1 MAETVREMVVR
12 MTMDAGNFKKAAS
25 DINGQIRNLN
35 RELRGMGDG
44 VDGSKLQE
52 KLSLQQSA
60 VKNLE
65 NAVAAARLTLNKSL
79 GTDTELAAAKDL
91 ANLESRLERAKQ
103 EALNTEL
110 QLRQL
115 DGVRL
120 QNLGQSITNIGEGLV
135 RFGRKFSLYIGG
147 PLAMLGGKAYKSA
160 LSYENVMTDL
170 GIATETTGEE
180 LEAINETVLELSEN
194 IPFTYQELG
203 GLMATLARAGVPAD
217 DLERVTRIVAGLGKT
232 TDVSSE
238 ESAAAMI
245 KFMNVMGMPLS
256 QIENFASALIGLG
269 NEGVSTGTEIF
280 EMGQKIA
287 PIAKLAGMTGVEVLA
302 MASAF
307 SSMGISAEAGGTSAG
322 KMITMLQ
329 MAAETGEGLE
339 DLSRM
344 MGLTEQQFKT
354 MWNEDKS
361 DTIINFFDALSK
373 GGADGNQTVLA
384 LLQDLGVSEVR
395 LRNLMASAA
404 SNPDM
409 FREMVGIGQKA
420 WDENKAFA
428 EGTEKAYSTIE
439 SKQDIA
445 LNKMENTLADY
456 GENVAEIVQPV
467 IQAVGDLA
475 DKFGELDEETQT
487 RWVKVGM
494 ALIALGPAASF
505 LGTVAKGVGGIVG
518 WIGKVKAGEA
528 GALVKVLKALA
539 SPELL
544 AVLAGVGVGAG
555 IFGLLMDLETPTE
568 RIVNNLKN
576 IEIGIDEKA
585 YAETTEALAALKA
598 QSDALSGKTGEHN
611 KNVSAAVKAGYGTSS
626 MYGTS
631 LGFEAR
637 LTEQTIS
644 EIAGRYAAD
653 IDRLNGAIGAEM
665 DKAKQKQLADQR
677 DALQARWDADVAAA
691 KANYMAQVSALV
703 AGMMSSQP
711 EAKAAL
717 ERASKDYDILAALH
731 DVSEK
736 VMATYD
742 DAAINALWRSLFTPE
757 VLNTYFEGQK
767 FEDLVPS
774 TAINLLQQALVDSLS
789 DSLKTA
795 GGEDSIANTL
805 LQAILNDPL
814 AAGMFDATLA
824 TGALDGLVELL
835 DFKSAGEQ
843 AGLDFGEKLTPGLAD
858 GIMGASSESVR
869 KMTQLGD
876 DLSKEAERAG
886 AKAAAAFVKGF
897 GTPVLNA
904 PVLQTTP
911 STGSIKAISGG
922 LNDLQR
928 QRRAGYGQV

>member
-518 WIGKVKAGEA
+518 WIGKLTAKGVLNFENLFSALTSPAGQF
-528 GALVKVLKALA
+528 ALVA
-539 SPELL
+539 S
-544 AVLAGVGVGAG
+544 AITGIVLA
-555 IFGLLMDLETPTE
+555 LESIQSPTE
-568 RIVNNLKN
+568 QILEGLKN

-736 VMATYD
+736 VMATDD
-742 DAAINALWRSLFTPE
+742 DAAIDALWRSLFTPE

-774 TAINLLQQALVDSLS
+774 TAIILLQQALVDSLS

-824 TGALDGLVELL
+824 TGALDGLVEVL

>member
-428 EGTEKAYSTIE
+428 EGTEKAYSTME

-487 RWVKVGM
+487 RWVEVGM

-505 LGTVAKGVGGIVG
+505 LGKVAKGVGGIVG

-555 IFGLLMDLETPTE
+555 LFGLLMDLETPTE

-576 IEIGIDEKA
+576 IDIKFNENSYNATKQ
-585 YAETTEALAALKA
+585 ALEELQA
-598 QSDALSGKTGEHN
+598 QSDALSGYEGRKN
-611 KNVSAAVKAGYGTSS
+611 KALSEAIKSGLVRTSADFGTAVGY
-626 MYGTS
+626 
-631 LGFEAR
+631 EAAFTR
-637 LTEQTIS
+637 DQVLTIVGSYEEQLD
-644 EIAGRYAAD
+644 ELAV
-653 IDRLNGAIGAEM
+653 AIGETT
-665 DKAKQKQLADQR
+665 DEHERQRLADRRNALIEQR
-677 DALQARWDADVAAA
+677 DNEVRLA
-691 KANYMAQVSALV
+691 KENYMAQVSALISGIMQ
-703 AGMMSSQP
+703 AQP
-711 EAKAAL
+711 EAAAAL
-717 ERASKDYDILAALH
+717 QRASKDYDLFALISEWYKGINTGTDAEQAGRLRQITQAVKDLGYEDFIYGLTSDNVEPAMLDLQNFLADRLAK
-731 DVSEK
+731 DFETVSKGE
-736 VMATYD
+736 
-742 DAAINALWRSLFTPE
+742 LGF
-757 VLNTYFEGQK
+757 G
-767 FEDLVPS
+767 
-774 TAINLLQQALVDSLS
+774 LLQNILENAM
-789 DSLKTA
+789 TA
-795 GGEDSIANTL
+795 ENF
-805 LQAILNDPL
+805 DP
-814 AAGMFDATLA
+814 TLA
-824 TGALDGLVELL
+824 TGLLDGLVELL
-835 DFKSAGEQ
+835 DFRNA
-843 AGLDFGEKLTPGLAD
+843 ADRMTTDFEWALTPGLAD